1 MNIIYEGDSQRL
13 DKYLIDELGKTRTK
27 IQKMIEN
34 EEITINDKK
43 AKSSYNLK
51 TGDKITIKENE
62 EEIIEIKPEKIPLD
76 IVYEDEDLLVVNKP
90 SGMVVHPGA
99 GNNSGTMVNALM
111 YHCNQLSQINGTI
124 RPGIVH
130 RIDADTSGLLVVAK
144 NDETHNSLAEQIKN
158 KTVTRKYLALAD
170 GIISEDTATIDA
182 PIGRDKRARKKMC
195 VT

>member
-62 EEIIEIKPEKIPLD
+62 
-76 IVYEDEDLLVVNKP
+76 
-90 SGMVVHPGA
+90 
-99 GNNSGTMVNALM
+99 
-111 YHCNQLSQINGTI
+111 
-124 RPGIVH
+124 
-130 RIDADTSGLLVVAK
+130 
-144 NDETHNSLAEQIKN
+144 
-158 KTVTRKYLALAD
+158 
-170 GIISEDTATIDA
+170 
-182 PIGRDKRARKKMC
+182 
-195 VT
+195 

>member
-170 GIISEDTATIDA
+170 GIIS
-182 PIGRDKRARKKMC
+182 
-195 VT
+195 

>member
-76 IVYEDEDLLVVNKP
+76 IKIE
-90 SGMVVHPGA
+90 
-99 GNNSGTMVNALM
+99 
-111 YHCNQLSQINGTI
+111 I
-124 RPGIVH
+124 
-130 RIDADTSGLLVVAK
+130 
-144 NDETHNSLAEQIKN
+144 IK
-158 KTVTRKYLALAD
+158 T
-170 GIISEDTATIDA
+170 
-182 PIGRDKRARKKMC
+182 
-195 VT
+195 

>member
-99 GNNSGTMVNALM
+99 GNN
-111 YHCNQLSQINGTI
+111 
-124 RPGIVH
+124 
-130 RIDADTSGLLVVAK
+130 
-144 NDETHNSLAEQIKN
+144 
-158 KTVTRKYLALAD
+158 
-170 GIISEDTATIDA
+170 
-182 PIGRDKRARKKMC
+182 
-195 VT
+195 